1 MYFAPPYVGEWPM
14 VKYIYLH
21 KAQEKTHIVLFRY
34 EKYECV
40 HVWVCVCVCVEHT
53 TYGHY
58 SNKFLVGWDN
68 LRLLGSATG

>member
-1 MYFAPPYVGEWPM
+1 M

-40 HVWVCVCVCVEHT
+40 HVCVCVCVCVCACVGVCVCVCR
-53 TYGHY
+53 TY
-58 SNKFLVGWDN
+58 NIWALQ
-68 LRLLGSATG
+68 